1 MKPNDASLNS
11 ANLAHCPDRTRKW
24 HDSMYTKITI
34 PSACGELACRVSGAG
49 APLVLL
55 HGGAGSWT
63 HWIRNIPALAM
74 HFRVHAIDLPGCG
87 DSPDVSADIA
97 ASQYVR
103 IVAEAL
109 ATYPGLQRP
118 FAVVGFSFGGA
129 VAASV
134 TAQLAADVSKLA
146 LLAPGGFGRPAGR
159 ALNLLKIPFG
169 RDETLVADAL
179 RHNLREMMFFD
190 PAAIDD
196 ATASLH
202 RDNVVRAR
210 FDNRRVSLSDSLL
223 RDLTRIE
230 PPVLV
235 LWGERDN
242 LAHPSVHERAD
253 MCRTHGRNVRVDI
266 VPGAGHWVQYEAPDA
281 VNEALVHFLGL
292 SFSPSATEVKA

>member
-1 MKPNDASLNS
+1 
-11 ANLAHCPDRTRKW
+11 
-24 HDSMYTKITI
+24 
-34 PSACGELACRVSGAG
+34 
-49 APLVLL
+49 
-55 HGGAGSWT
+55 
-63 HWIRNIPALAM
+63 
-74 HFRVHAIDLPGCG
+74 
-87 DSPDVSADIA
+87 
-97 ASQYVR
+97 
-103 IVAEAL
+103 
-109 ATYPGLQRP
+109 
-118 FAVVGFSFGGA
+118 
-129 VAASV
+129 
-134 TAQLAADVSKLA
+134 
-146 LLAPGGFGRPAGR
+146 
-159 ALNLLKIPFG
+159 LNLLKIPFG